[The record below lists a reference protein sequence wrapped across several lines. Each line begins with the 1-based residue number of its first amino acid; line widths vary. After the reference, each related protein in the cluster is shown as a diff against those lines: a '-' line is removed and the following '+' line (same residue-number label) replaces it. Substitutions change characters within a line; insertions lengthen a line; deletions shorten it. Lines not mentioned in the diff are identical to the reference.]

1 MERKER
7 NIWKL
12 NNLPPLEYCSISRA
26 KKLLNCE
33 IEDLLHWHDIGAI
46 SLCIKVG
53 KINGTLKGAFQH
65 GQSSNNLYFLNAPNV
80 DELSISERSWSR
92 HSKINKI
99 FKFNDSEANQEAQ
112 YGMPITQLKLR
123 VSVSGLWYCH
133 TRNLMEI
140 LETPDG
146 MITEERISIIS
157 PATNVLFCH
166 FIPDED
172 ERPTITLSKL
182 YITSQAIEK
191 IYEHTISSRPLEL
204 SEKALHL
211 PEEQDMVTPSTIMQN
226 KLLIEFINHI
236 IQSNPIH
243 ILAITCLTR
252 LKTKKIKYL
261 IGLWINSGLKAWFP
275 ATAALIFRRQNIRSN
290 DTSLI

>member
-1 MERKER
+1 
-7 NIWKL
+7 
-12 NNLPPLEYCSISRA
+12 
-26 KKLLNCE
+26 
-33 IEDLLHWHDIGAI
+33 
-46 SLCIKVG
+46 
-53 KINGTLKGAFQH
+53 
-65 GQSSNNLYFLNAPNV
+65 
-80 DELSISERSWSR
+80 
-92 HSKINKI
+92 
-99 FKFNDSEANQEAQ
+99 
-112 YGMPITQLKLR
+112 MPITQLKLR

-236 IQSNPIH
+236 IQSNPH
-243 ILAITCLTR
+243 FGDNMLNATEN
-252 LKTKKIKYL
+252 KKNKIFNRAMDKLRSEGVVSSY
-261 IGLWINSGLKAWFP
+261 GSINLP
-275 ATAALIFRRQNIRSN
+275 
-290 DTSLI
+290 TSEYTFE

>member
-46 SLCIKVG
+46 SLCTKLG
-53 KINGTLKGAFQH
+53 RTNGTLKGAFQH
-65 GQSSNNLYFLNAPNV
+65 DQGGNNLYFLNAPNI
-80 DELSISERSWSR
+80 DELSISERAWSR

-99 FKFNDSEANQEAQ
+99 FKFKDSEPNQEAQ
-112 YGMPITQLKLR
+112 YGMPVTQLKLR

-133 TRNLMEI
+133 TRNLTEI

-146 MITEERISIIS
+146 MITEQKISIIS
-157 PATNVLFCH
+157 PATDVLFCH

-182 YITSQAIEK
+182 YITCQAIEK

-204 SEKALHL
+204 SEKTLNI
-211 PEEQDMVTPSTIMQN
+211 PEDKDMATPSSIMQN

-236 IQSNPIH
+236 IQSNPHFSENIVN
-243 ILAITCLTR
+243 ATENR
-252 LKTKKIKYL
+252 KNKIFDIAMDKLRSEGVVSSY
-261 IGLWINSGLKAWFP
+261 GSINLP
-275 ATAALIFRRQNIRSN
+275 ASEYTFK
-290 DTSLI
+290 